1 MNTISVITVITE
13 IGPKTIPNIGSVLES
28 LEQSGISVHNHCRGG
43 FCGSCRVK
51 KTKGEVE
58 YFDEPIGY
66 MEDDEVLVCCS
77 KPRTDIVIDV
87 R

>member
-1 MNTISVITVITE
+1 MNTISVIT
-13 IGPKTIPNIGSVLES
+13 KTGSKIIPNIGSVLES
-28 LEQSGISVHNHCRGG
+28 LERSGVSVENHCRGG
-43 FCGSCRVK
+43 YCGACRVK